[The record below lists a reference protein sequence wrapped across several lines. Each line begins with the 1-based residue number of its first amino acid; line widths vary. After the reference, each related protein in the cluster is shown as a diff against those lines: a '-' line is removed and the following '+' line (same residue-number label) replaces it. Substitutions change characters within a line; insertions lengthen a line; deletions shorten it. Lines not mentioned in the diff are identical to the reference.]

1 LAVCGDRAQEG
12 ADDDFR
18 ATSLETISE
27 MVAAGIGCTLLP
39 SMAVPHLT
47 ARQRLDVRP
56 LKAAKAHR
64 RIGLVWRASFP
75 RGEDLEVLG
84 RFIQELLPE
93 CVEPIGPV
101 HSRRAPRSERAGSVW
116 NLPESAPPRDASSN
130 CQGPLTVGPSE
141 PTIVRKSRNPRV
153 ALPADA
159 A

>member
-1 LAVCGDRAQEG
+1 MTEREIAQERLLLLDEGHCLRDQALAVCGDRAQEG

-93 CVEPIGPV
+93 CVEPIGPGPV
-101 HSRRAPRSERAGSVW
+101 HSRRAPRSERAGSVAKV
-116 NLPESAPPRDASSN
+116 PHGAH
-130 CQGPLTVGPSE
+130 GE
-141 PTIVRKSRNPRV
+141 PT
-153 ALPADA
+153 DHH
-159 A
+159 

>member
-1 LAVCGDRAQEG
+1 MCGDRAQEG

-84 RFIQELLPE
+84 RFIQDLLPD
-93 CVEPIGPV
+93 CVEPIGAV
-101 HSRRAPRSERAGSVW
+101 IHGVRRVRNEPAPW
-116 NLPESAPPRDASSN
+116 PRFHTEGTENA
-130 CQGPLTVGPSE
+130 QGTTGRTP
-141 PTIVRKSRNPRV
+141 
-153 ALPADA
+153 
-159 A
+159 

>member
-1 LAVCGDRAQEG
+1 LAVCDNRAQEG

-64 RIGLVWRASFP
+64 RIGLLWRPSFP
-75 RGEDLEVLG
+75 RSEDLEVLG
-84 RFIQELLPE
+84 RFVQELLPE
-93 CVEPIGPV
+93 CVEPIGTV
-101 HSRRAPRSERAGSVW
+101 HSRRVSRPERAGSVTKV
-116 NLPESAPPRDASSN
+116 PHGGHG
-130 CQGPLTVGPSE
+130 GPTE
-141 PTIVRKSRNPRV
+141 HH
-153 ALPADA
+153 
-159 A
+159 